1 MLNVWKHNVLVGEVG
16 ENSWAR
22 EEAAEE
28 DWESSHSAWL

>member
-16 ENSWAR
+16 ENSRAR

-28 DWESSHSAWL
+28 LILGWWD

>member
-28 DWESSHSAWL
+28 LILR

>member
-16 ENSWAR
+16 ENSQAR

-28 DWESSHSAWL
+28 LILGWWD

>member
-1 MLNVWKHNVLVGEVG
+1 MNVWKHNVLVGEVG

-28 DWESSHSAWL
+28 LILR